1 MTVEFLLY
9 PLIGILSGFLSG
21 FFGVGGGIVIVPS
34 LHFLYKSL
42 GYSDEIAIPI
52 SLGTA
57 LACII
62 VNALSAIPVHHKN
75 GTISWVNFRK
85 LLLGIVIGP
94 VIGALISVE
103 LDKELFKKIFALF
116 IFLISLRLFFKSSE
130 PKMEKPI
137 SYTIA
142 LPFGGFVG
150 TLSSL
155 FGVGGGIFI
164 GPFLR
169 FMGENIKRAA
179 GTSLV
184 CTLPVGI
191 IGALSYIYLGI
202 NTEDL
207 PDYSVGYVNYL
218 SLFFVAI
225 FSSVFSRIGAQ
236 LTQKVNDKAY
246 QILYALQLLPV
257 FIYWLLA

>member
-1 MTVEFLLY
+1 
-9 PLIGILSGFLSG
+9 
-21 FFGVGGGIVIVPS
+21 
-34 LHFLYKSL
+34 
-42 GYSDEIAIPI
+42 
-52 SLGTA
+52 
-57 LACII
+57 
-62 VNALSAIPVHHKN
+62 
-75 GTISWVNFRK
+75 
-85 LLLGIVIGP
+85 
-94 VIGALISVE
+94 
-103 LDKELFKKIFALF
+103 
-116 IFLISLRLFFKSSE
+116 
-130 PKMEKPI
+130 MEKPI

-142 LPFGGFVG
+142 LPFGGAVG

-202 NTEDL
+202 NTQDL

-218 SLFFVAI
+218 SLFFIAI
-225 FSSVFSRIGAQ
+225 FSSIFSRIGAK
-236 LTQKVNDKAY
+236 LTQKVNDKVY

>member
-1 MTVEFLLY
+1 MTIEFLLY

-75 GTISWVNFRK
+75 GTISWSNFRK

-94 VIGALISVE
+94 FIGALISVE

-130 PKMEKPI
+130 SKMEKPI

-155 FGVGGGIFI
+155 
-164 GPFLR
+164 L
-169 FMGENIKRAA
+169 E
-179 GTSLV
+179 LV
-184 CTLPVGI
+184 EV
-191 IGALSYIYLGI
+191 S
-202 NTEDL
+202 
-207 PDYSVGYVNYL
+207 
-218 SLFFVAI
+218 
-225 FSSVFSRIGAQ
+225 
-236 LTQKVNDKAY
+236 
-246 QILYALQLLPV
+246 
-257 FIYWLLA
+257 LLAHFYASWEKTLKELQAPHWCALFLWASLGHCRIFTWA

>member
-1 MTVEFLLY
+1 MTIEFLLY
-9 PLIGILSGFLSG
+9 PVIGIISGLLAG
-21 FFGVGGGIVIVPS
+21 FFGVGGGLVIVPS
-34 LHFLYKSL
+34 LHFLYKTL

-62 VNALSAIPVHHKN
+62 VNALSAIPIHHKN
-75 GTISWVNFRK
+75 KTISWENFKK
-85 LLLGIVIGP
+85 LLLGIIIGP
-94 VIGALISVE
+94 VIGALISIE

-116 IFLISLRLFFKSSE
+116 VFLISMRLFFKTGESDT
-130 PKMEKPI
+130 KKPVPI
-137 SYTIA
+137 LIA

-150 TLSSL
+150 TISSL

-191 IGALSYIYLGI
+191 IGTSTYIYLGLGA
-202 NTEDL
+202 ESL
-207 PDYSVGYVNYL
+207 PDYSIGYVNYL
-218 SLFFVAI
+218 SLFFIAI
-225 FSSVFSRIGAQ
+225 FSSIFSRVGAQ
-236 LTQKVNDKAY
+236 LTQKVNDKVY
-246 QILYALQLLPV
+246 QILYALQLVPI